1 MLRPIRALPTE
12 ADIRLFERAEAS
24 RLRLELDDLMARAG
38 AALFRFIR
46 IHWPSATRIVIVCG
60 DGNNGGDGFVLAG
73 LLRSAGRMP
82 RVIALSSA
90 SKSGEAI
97 RARAAWL
104 ASGGAVTLVAESE
117 SLGDA
122 DLIVDAV
129 FGIGLRR
136 SPEGHAAIAIEH
148 INQSDAPV
156 LAVDL
161 PSGLAADSGIAPGVV
176 VRATRTLSFIAGKA
190 GAFTGTGRRVAGI
203 VSCDDLDLAPP
214 ITTSTLLGD
223 GDLVPLRASRRNDAH
238 KGDFGRALILAGSP
252 GMAGAA
258 LLATGGAR
266 VAAPGHVQLIA
277 PHDAV
282 LASLV
287 RHPEVMADHDASR
300 SVSWLASATAVLIGP
315 GIGTNAVAAE
325 RLGGVF
331 AAHDQHRSR
340 LVLDADA
347 LNLLAVTPRRFDA
360 HMVMTPHPAEAARLL
375 GVDTATVQHDR
386 IGAARSLCARY
397 GGVVILKGAG
407 TVVAH
412 PDGRLA
418 LCADGNPGMAV
429 AGMGDVL
436 AGLLVG
442 LLAQDTDTWRAATQ
456 ATLLHARAGDRVAT
470 RHGERAVT
478 PSAVLEAL
486 VGLAP

>member
-1 MLRPIRALPTE
+1 LRPLRALPTE
-12 ADIRLFERAEAS
+12 ADIRLFEHAEAA
-24 RLRLELDDLMARAG
+24 RLGLELDDLMARAG

-46 IHWPSATRIVIVCG
+46 VHWPSASRIVIVCG
-60 DGNNGGDGFVLAG
+60 DGNNGGDGFVLAR
-73 LLRSAGRMP
+73 LLRSAGQVP

-90 SKSGEAI
+90 SNSAEAI
-97 RARAAWL
+97 RARAAWV
-104 ASGGAVTLVAESE
+104 ASGGSVMLAADTE

-122 DLIVDAV
+122 DLVVDAV

-136 SPEGHAAIAIEH
+136 SPEGHAATAITH
-148 INQSDAPV
+148 INQSNAPV

-161 PSGLAADSGIAPGVV
+161 PSGLEADSGIAPGPV

-190 GAFTGTGRRVAGI
+190 GVFTGTGRRAAGI
-203 VSCDDLDLAPP
+203 VSCDDLDLAQP
-214 ITTSTLLGD
+214 ITSTTLLGD
-223 GDLVPLRASRRNDAH
+223 DDLVSLRSPRPNDAH
-238 KGDFGRALILAGSP
+238 KGDFGRALIVAGSP

-266 VAAPGHVQLIA
+266 AAAPGYVQLIA

-287 RHPEVMADHDASR
+287 RHPEVMADHDESR
-300 SVSWLASATAVLIGP
+300 LVSWLPSATAVLIGP
-315 GIGTNAVAAE
+315 GIGTDSVAAA
-325 RLGGVF
+325 RLAEVF
-331 AAHDQHRSR
+331 AVFDQQRSR

-347 LNLLAVTPRRFDA
+347 LNLLAASPRRFDPRL
-360 HMVMTPHPAEAARLL
+360 VMTPHPAEAARLL

-386 IGAARSLCARY
+386 IGSARTLCDRY
-397 GGVVILKGAG
+397 GGIVILKGAG
-407 TVVAH
+407 TLVAH

-418 LCADGNPGMAV
+418 ICADGNPGMAV

-442 LLAQDTDTWRAATQ
+442 LLAQDTDAWRVATQ
-456 ATLLHARAGDRVAT
+456 ATLLHARAGDRVAA
-470 RHGERAVT
+470 RLGERAVT
-478 PSAVLEAL
+478 PSAVIEAL
-486 VGLAP
+486 TGLDP